1 MNNINIKGSFL
12 RKNNIIGGDDLSDK
26 ATVNYYETK
35 KIARRTSIIV
45 SLIVG
50 ILASLIASY
59 IYNNYMH
66 GSVQNN
72 KHEQTTVDTQNN

>member
-12 RKNNIIGGDDLSDK
+12 RKNKIIGGDDLSDK
-26 ATVNYYETK
+26 TTVNYYETK
-35 KIARRTSIIV
+35 KVARRTSIIV

-59 IYNNYMH
+59 IYNNYLH
-66 GSVQNN
+66 DPLPNN
-72 KHEQTTVDTQNN
+72 THEQTTVDTQDN

>member
-1 MNNINIKGSFL
+1 MNNINIKGSLL
-12 RKNNIIGGDDLSDK
+12 RKNKIIGGDDLSDE
-26 ATVNYYETK
+26 TIINYNEIK
-35 KIARRTSIIV
+35 KVARRTSIIV

-66 GSVQNN
+66 TPIPNN
-72 KHEQTTVDTQNN
+72 KHEQTTVESYNN